1 MTFCRLSFVIWPLAS
16 SSTCLPFTSTTGGAP
31 MPSEFTLL
39 SKVLATH
46 LFVNPVSDLHIL
58 VKCTRFCSTISILA
72 IGEPKSRLQ
81 CFVFLLRSPL
91 LLLCSSTS
99 AVSQTEGETI
109 DPLPVV
115 FDTLQCDASL
125 CTLHT
130 QIKSVL
136 RINLLNVT
144 AFSHSPIISL
154 RGSYTRLWATVVMWC
169 HTMWCLKKKKKHF
182 CSAAKLQI

>member
-1 MTFCRLSFVIWPLAS
+1 MTTSKLLDLLAFY
-16 SSTCLPFTSTTGGAP
+16 LHHWGAP

-58 VKCTRFCSTISILA
+58 VKCTRFCSTNSILA

-81 CFVFLLRSPL
+81 CFVFLRRSPL

-125 CTLHT
+125 CTLRT

-144 AFSHSPIISL
+144 AFNHSPIISL
-154 RGSYTRLWATVVMWC
+154 RGSYTRLWATVMMWC
-169 HTMWCLKKKKKHF
+169 HTMWCLFLKKKHF
-182 CSAAKLQI
+182 CSAAKLEI